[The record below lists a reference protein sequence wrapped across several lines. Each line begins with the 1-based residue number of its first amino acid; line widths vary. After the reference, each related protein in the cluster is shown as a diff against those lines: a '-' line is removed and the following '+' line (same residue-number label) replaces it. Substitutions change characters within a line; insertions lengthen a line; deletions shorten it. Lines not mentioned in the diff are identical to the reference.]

1 MLTFTATAKPEHT
14 ERMTAPHLPCERCC
28 RSHNSEWCPKH
39 QPHRP
44 NSPKSACTQRYRGG
58 LGFLRAPRC
67 HQSASLE
74 IRTLEQDALI
84 KAIAAPAPREQ
95 AQTQQK
101 ARGAFDCQGAT
112 AGLTHNGRR
121 SGRRRSAA
129 TSTDTLFSRSVAA
142 GLDGHSDHH
151 LAANRTLKTITSR
164 SLVPRLAAPLT
175 ASTN

>member
-1 MLTFTATAKPEHT
+1 MLTFAATAKPGHT
-14 ERMTAPHLPCERCC
+14 KRMTAPHLPCERCC
-28 RSHNSEWCPKH
+28 RSCNSGWCPEH

-44 NSPKSACTQRYRGG
+44 NSPESACTQRYRGG

-74 IRTLEQDALI
+74 IRTPEQDALI

-95 AQTQQK
+95 TRTQQK
-101 ARGAFDCQGAT
+101 ARGAFHCQGAT

-121 SGRRRSAA
+121 SGCRRSAA
-129 TSTDTLFSRSVAA
+129 TNANTPFSRSAA
-142 GLDGHSDHH
+142 ASLDGHDNHH
-151 LAANRTLKTITSR
+151 LAANRTLETITSR
-164 SLVPRLAAPLT
+164 SLVSRLAAPLT